1 MCRRSGAI
9 SLETHRPPP
18 HTTALCLLGRS
29 PSPGPDLS
37 PASVSR
43 CPCPGY
49 ESSAEWSR
57 VSWCLGSFS
66 LVDETTCL
74 KPELRKKELLSS
86 QFAGVSVHYRLAVR
100 QHRAEGHSSWWR
112 RTVKV
117 SRAGAGGASLPPRV
131 CRLPALAGVALTPR
145 VTALGSE
152 PFIKSGFSLL
162 QKPTP
167 QDTRSFGGHL
177 DTNRY
182 RW

>member
-1 MCRRSGAI
+1 MAWTWICSPPAVASQGPGIAVVCRRSGAI

-18 HTTALCLLGRS
+18 HTAALCLLGRS
-29 PSPGPDLS
+29 PSPSPDLS

-117 SRAGAGGASLPPRV
+117 SRAGRRSKPPSQGLQAARLGGGGAHAPSH
-131 CRLPALAGVALTPR
+131 
-145 VTALGSE
+145 S
-152 PFIKSGFSLL
+152 
-162 QKPTP
+162 
-167 QDTRSFGGHL
+167 TRQ
-177 DTNRY
+177 
-182 RW
+182 